1 MILRVARHT
10 NQLDKIVE
18 FYTDVLKL
26 KVLGSFEDH
35 DKYDGT
41 FIGKENAD
49 WHIEFTQ
56 SDVSPKHKADDDD
69 ILVLYPSSTEEFE
82 SLLNNIK
89 AKNIDILPPNNPYW
103 EKNGV
108 LIKDPDGFNVIISP
122 TRLASISL
130 EDS

>member
-1 MILRVARHT
+1 M
-10 NQLDKIVE
+10 Q
-18 FYTDVLKL
+18 
-26 KVLGSFEDH
+26 
-35 DKYDGT
+35 
-41 FIGKENAD
+41 
-49 WHIEFTQ
+49 
-56 SDVSPKHKADDDD
+56 
-69 ILVLYPSSTEEFE
+69 
-82 SLLNNIK
+82 LNNIK